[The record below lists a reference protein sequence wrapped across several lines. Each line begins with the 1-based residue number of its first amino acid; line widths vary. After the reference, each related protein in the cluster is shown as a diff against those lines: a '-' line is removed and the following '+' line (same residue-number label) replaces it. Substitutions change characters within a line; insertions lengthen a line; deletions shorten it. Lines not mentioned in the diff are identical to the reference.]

1 MRAIVPIH
9 RVKTYTSGQNLILY
23 MEFPVAD
30 YLPYIVVSL
39 VSLILGGLLAYV
51 FFNRNRDQWLAGKT
65 HELQMQHQQELHAAG
80 LREASLQQELGQ
92 IRNIHQ
98 EMKSQLFHLQEEK
111 NQQQLLLGQV
121 QQDLAAAR
129 EKVARL
135 AEVERAFQL
144 KQLQHSEL
152 EQNHAALISRLEQE
166 RKNFSEQLT
175 LLQNARVD
183 LNREFENLAGKI
195 FESKQQ
201 QFQVN
206 SKTLLDTTLE
216 PLKNQLVEFRKK
228 VEDVYEKE
236 SAERNRLA
244 GQVLELQKQAQKIG
258 EDAVNLAQALKGN
271 TKTQGNWGEVVL
283 ERLLEESGLQKGR
296 EYDTQVSMP
305 GVDGTRLMPD
315 VVVHLPENKDIVID
329 AKCSLVD
336 YEKYCSTESEIER
349 KQYLANHIQS
359 LRNHIKNLSIKDY
372 EKIEGIKSLDF
383 VFIFIPIE
391 AAFMLA
397 LQEDPRLYRDAYD
410 RHIIL
415 VSPTTLLATLRTVE
429 NIWRYEKQNRNAER
443 IAKDAGA
450 LHDQFVLLLE
460 SLDSLGHHLNRTQEA
475 YAKTRERLQ
484 TGRGN
489 LVKRVDDIRRLGAK
503 TKKTITSGLL
513 TDDEEE
519 RDSEQDALLDSDNI
533 PNEN

>member
-1 MRAIVPIH
+1 V
-9 RVKTYTSGQNLILY
+9 T
-23 MEFPVAD
+23 D
-30 YLPYIVVSL
+30 YLPYVALALVSL
-39 VSLILGGLLAYV
+39 VLGALLAYWLV
-51 FFNRNRDQWLAGKT
+51 GRGREQWLVAKT
-65 HELQMQHQQELHAAG
+65 HELEMQRQNELHSFG
-80 LREASLQQELGQ
+80 LREASLQQELAQ
-92 IRNIHQ
+92 LKTQHQ
-98 EMKSQLFHLQEEK
+98 DTKTQWAQLQLEK

-135 AEVERAFQL
+135 VEVENT
-144 KQLQHSEL
+144 LQHKQEQHAEL
-152 EQNHAALISRLEQE
+152 EQKYAAINSRLEQE
-166 RKNFSEQLT
+166 RRNFAEQLA

-183 LNREFENLAGKI
+183 LTREFENLAGKI
-195 FESKQQ
+195 FEAKQQ
-201 QFQVN
+201 QFQAN

-216 PLKNQLVEFRKK
+216 PLKTQLTEFRKK
-228 VEDVYEKE
+228 VEDVYDKE

-271 TKTQGNWGEVVL
+271 SKTQGNWGEVVL

-296 EYDTQVSMP
+296 EYDTQVNATNA
-305 GVDGTRLMPD
+305 DGGRLMPD
-315 VVVHLPENKDIVID
+315 VIVHLPENKDIVID

-336 YEKYCSTESEIER
+336 YERYCSTDSDDER

-359 LRNHIKNLSIKDY
+359 LRNHIKSLSIKDY
-372 EKIEGIKSLDF
+372 EKLEGIKSLDF

-391 AAFMLA
+391 AAFMVA
-397 LQEDPRLYRDAYD
+397 LQEEPRLYREAYD

-429 NIWRYEKQNRNAER
+429 NIWRYEKQNKNAER
-443 IAKDAGA
+443 IAKEAGA

-460 SLDSLGHHLNRTQEA
+460 SLDSIGNNLNKTQEA
-475 YAKTRERLQ
+475 YSKARERLQ

-489 LVKRVDDIRRLGAK
+489 LVKKVDDIRRLGAK
-503 TKKTITSGLL
+503 TKKSISASVLVDAGAEDETLSEEFLL
-513 TDDEEE
+513 ENDNSSDE
-519 RDSEQDALLDSDNI
+519 N
-533 PNEN
+533 